1 MATADKELEGLAGTG
16 AKMGVVAAC
25 QSLNALL
32 PGAGVVCAS
41 LGASAVDVFT
51 AFMVIDDKLSSLGSS
66 KAAEVLATKLQG
78 QWGSLV
84 KDITKDIAVCKV
96 KDNKGTCGSRT
107 NSRVF
112 KAIMAS
118 RPLDAGD
125 GLPGT
130 IAKEGQLS
138 PAMVS
143 YASAVIYAAFGNQ
156 YRSNKA
162 WKRWKELEGM
172 WDGAAGDEAKL
183 AGIVEDIEAV
193 AEKLQNKWDQGLY
206 GKLEVLKA
214 EQKALQE
221 KMGMK
226 ISGSLGGMFAV
237 DVSEKT
243 LVALEEASI
252 YQDAKE
258 AREKEAAAAEA
269 AAVEVTPAKTQT
281 MLIAA
286 AAIGAAVL
294 LSRGK

>member
-1 MATADKELEGLAGTG
+1 MATADKELEGLTGTG
-16 AKMGVVAAC
+16 AKMGVGAAC

-51 AFMVIDDKLSSLGSS
+51 AFMVIDDKLASLGSS
-66 KAAEVLATKLQG
+66 KAAEVLAGKLQG

-84 KDITKDIAVCKV
+84 KDITKDLAVCKS
-96 KDNKGTCGSRT
+96 NGSKGTCGART
-107 NSRVF
+107 AVRVT
-112 KAIMAS
+112 KAILAS

-130 IAKEGQLS
+130 LPTEGQLS
-138 PAMVS
+138 PALAC
-143 YASAVIYAAFGNQ
+143 YARSVIYAAFDNQ
-156 YRSNKA
+156 YRSNKD

-172 WDGAAGDEAKL
+172 WDGVSGDEAKL
-183 AGIVEDIEAV
+183 AGIVEDIEAI

-206 GKLEVLKA
+206 GKLEVLKS

-221 KMGMK
+221 KMGLK
-226 ISGSLGGMFAV
+226 VSGSLGDMFAV

-243 LVALEEASI
+243 LIALEEASI

-258 AREKEAAAAEA
+258 AREMESAAAEYG
-269 AAVEVTPAKTQT
+269 PAKTQT
-281 MLIAA
+281 VLIAA
-286 AAIGAAVL
+286 AAIGAVL
-294 LSRGK
+294 LLRGK